1 MSRSKRARDLAPLS
15 WEAPSEEEYKG
26 LRRYRSFLMPPNISY
41 YLGDFVWLA
50 HEHSRPPIRESP
62 PRKKSRASHAAKTAA
77 EKEENDDEDGE
88 EGDEEEN
95 DETEKEKQRREAD
108 AMWKAGYWIGR
119 IVEIRARDKTYVW
132 MKIRWMCRTVKELRE
147 SDVKTG
153 LPKGKVGGREIF
165 MLGREFDAV
174 QPVGTVESHA
184 PVTLYDE
191 SNPMQ
196 EPFDN
201 DTIFYRSEAR
211 TPSLEESAVIQA
223 KANPAKTTS
232 KRARQSDI
240 SHSRH
245 LFQYQPPTCYCT
257 EPYLPIT
264 DRPEP
269 MALCPNPGCL
279 KWFHLGCLDWRG
291 GDYRRPLTPFSISY
305 IRSSGL
311 QLLPLADYTFS
322 SEVQSDVIRPLTPGK
337 PFWEVVNGTPTPKEI
352 EKAREEG
359 LAECQNEYAVRDDQE
374 SHKIRQEK
382 EGVLS
387 FTELQAWAGQVDERI
402 PEVIQ
407 QAAIAPILRGEKAG
421 VVGNARKVLEA
432 RQIICIAINLSLYS
446 LSANSVV
453 NINVKGE
460 SKRNGDGAT
469 KEKTADATA
478 EAAEVDES
486 HLNILQMVENW
497 LLTHGD
503 DMDESEAR
511 TVIWRCP
518 SCSRF
523 I

>member
-1 MSRSKRARDLAPLS
+1 MSQSKRARDLAPLS
-15 WEAPSEEEYKG
+15 WEAPSEEEYKS
-26 LRRYRSFLMPPNISY
+26 LKRYKSFLMPPNISY

-50 HEHSRPPIRESP
+50 HEHSRPPIPESP
-62 PRKKSRASHAAKTAA
+62 PRKKSRASHAARTAA
-77 EKEENDDEDGE
+77 EKEE
-88 EGDEEEN
+88 DEEE
-95 DETEKEKQRREAD
+95 DDEEDEETEEEKQRREAD

-201 DTIFYRSEAR
+201 KTIFYRSEAR
-211 TPSLEESAVIQA
+211 TPTLEESAVIQA
-223 KANPAKTTS
+223 KANPTKATS

-240 SHSRH
+240 SSSRH
-245 LFQYQPPTCYCT
+245 LFQYQPPTCYCA

-264 DRPEP
+264 DRPES

-305 IRSSGL
+305 IRSAGL
-311 QLLPLADYTFS
+311 QLLSLADYTYS
-322 SEVQSDVIRPLTPGK
+322 SDVQSDVIRPLTPGK
-337 PFWEVVNGTPTPKEI
+337 PFWEVVNGTPTQKEI

-359 LAECQNEYAVRDDQE
+359 LAECQNEYAEQYSQE
-374 SHKIRQEK
+374 SDKVKQEK

-387 FTELQAWAGQVDERI
+387 FAELQAWAIQVDERI

-407 QAAIAPILRGEKAG
+407 QAAISPILRGEKAG

-432 RQIICIAINLSLYS
+432 RQIISIAANPSIYAISVH
-446 LSANSVV
+446 SAVDN
-453 NINVKGE
+453 NVEGKSE
-460 SKRNGDGAT
+460 RNGDDAIGKRA
-469 KEKTADATA
+469 ADGTIEVA
-478 EAAEVDES
+478 EEDES
-486 HLNILQMVENW
+486 RPSIPQMVEDW
-497 LLTHGD
+497 LMTHGD
-503 DMDESEAR
+503 NLDENETR
-511 TVIWRCP
+511 TVVWRCP